1 MKIVGTMGSIRKGDN
16 KIISATFSDWSAIRE
31 GTFIKFNNDSQ
42 FYIAAHS
49 EKRTYLKDFI
59 VLESSVI
66 KINEDCGVNINE
78 GDTLYISYKEYEL
91 STIYKIISAG
101 KGYKIGD
108 QLTLS
113 GGVPSL
119 NITDNTLNSTKFIV
133 SKIGEEGEIGEL
145 DIINRGKYIDA
156 PSQITDLKGGL
167 GSLASLEVGFKL
179 TDHRS
184 FIERDVQKIEF
195 KSAATIIN
203 LMYSLPGG
211 IKEGKL
217 SIEKWEIILSSNYQ
231 GENRIAAPFQITR
244 DFTPNYK
251 IPLITKNSLNQEL
264 IVNHALTLLDKKIM
278 ELENQIKELKNG
290 KN

>member
-1 MKIVGTMGSIRKGDN
+1 MKIIGTIGSIRKGDN
-16 KIISATFSDWSAIRE
+16 KIISSAFSDWSAIRE
-31 GTFIKFNNDSQ
+31 GTFIKFDNDSQ
-42 FYIAAHS
+42 FYVAAHS
-49 EKRTYLKDFI
+49 EKRTYLKNFI
-59 VLESSVI
+59 TLESSVI
-66 KINEDCGVNINE
+66 RINEDCGVNINE

-101 KGYKIGD
+101 REYRIND

-113 GGVPSL
+113 GGIPSL

-133 SKIGEEGEIGEL
+133 SKIGNDGEIAEL
-145 DIINRGKYIDA
+145 NIINRGKYIDA
-156 PSQITDLKGGL
+156 PPQITDLKGGS

-184 FIERDVQKIEF
+184 FIEKDVQKVEF
-195 KSAATIIN
+195 KSAATII
-203 LMYSLPGG
+203 SLVYGLPEG

-217 SIEKWEIILSSNYQ
+217 SIEKWEIILASNYQ

-264 IVNHALTLLDKKIM
+264 IVNHALALLDRKIA
-278 ELENQIKELKNG
+278 ELENQIKELKGN